1 MDKFTKEQVTLFTII
16 GVVVMLIAF
25 FFIHFGGQAPVEYF
39 SRGAGWFGIICL
51 VLDILAPVYL
61 CLYLFKDNKALE
73 PLKPIMGISPSL
85 AFALPLI
92 ALGLTMFAFFFE
104 YGWPVILY
112 GLAGAA
118 VLYIGQNSK

>member
-1 MDKFTKEQVTLFTII
+1 MEKFTKEQVTLFTIFGI
-16 GVVVMLIAF
+16 IIMLIAF
-25 FFIHFGGQAPVEYF
+25 FFIHFMGRAPVEFF

-61 CLYLFKDNKALE
+61 GLYLFKDNKALE
-73 PLKPIMGISPSL
+73 PLKPIMGISRPL

-92 ALGLTMFAFFFE
+92 ALGLTMFALFFD

-112 GLAGAA
+112 GLAGAC

>member
-1 MDKFTKEQVTLFTII
+1 MEKFTKEQVTLFTII
-16 GVVVMLIAF
+16 GIIVMLIAF
-25 FFIHFGGQAPVEYF
+25 FFIHFAGRAPVEYF

-73 PLKPIMGISPSL
+73 PLKPIMGISTGL
-85 AFALPLI
+85 AFAMPLI
-92 ALGLTMFAFFFE
+92 ALGLTILAMFFDG
-104 YGWPVILY
+104 GWPVILY
-112 GLAGAA
+112 GAAAGC